1 MKSNRFLFIY
11 FLFFIV
17 GQQLQLDPL
26 AAAGLVLLGYV
37 KFRLKREGERAGSD
51 SGTDSEVEG

>member
-37 KFRLKREGERAGSD
+37 KFRLKRGGERAGSD